1 MNLKQDSEELIPD
14 LSKPKAGS
22 DHHPRW
28 LPKLCKPTA
37 WVKQE
42 IDLIHVAKTE
52 QGTANGTTDL
62 RKRLP

>member
-14 LSKPKAGS
+14 LPKPKAGY
-22 DHHPRW
+22 DHHPHW
-28 LPKLCKPTA
+28 LPKPCKPMA
-37 WVKQE
+37 WVIQE
-42 IDLIHVAKTE
+42 IDLTHVAKTE